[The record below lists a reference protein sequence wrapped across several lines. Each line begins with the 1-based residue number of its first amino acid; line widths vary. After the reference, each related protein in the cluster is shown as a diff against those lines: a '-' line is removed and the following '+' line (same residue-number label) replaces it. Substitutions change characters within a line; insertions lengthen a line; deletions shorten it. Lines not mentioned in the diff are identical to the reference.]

1 MISWKCKSTWKKAR
15 VNTLWCLL
23 GCSIGDFGTIFFF
36 QNIQH
41 DLSIVPRGYIFAAE
55 IGLSGELRNVPKIE
69 QRIQEA
75 SKQGFEKMVV
85 AKTVKPIN
93 NKIQLVQ
100 LSSVKELVQHLF

>member
-1 MISWKCKSTWKKAR
+1 MYKR
-15 VNTLWCLL
+15 
-23 GCSIGDFGTIFFF
+23 
-36 QNIQH
+36 Q
-41 DLSIVPRGYIFAAE
+41 
-55 IGLSGELRNVPKIE
+55 E

-85 AKTVKPIN
+85 AKTVKPVT